1 MENINYKEE
10 FIKLYRE
17 NIKREGADKLLAF
30 LLDETKSDFFTAPAS
45 TRFHLAEEEGLLKH
59 SLHVAQVMMTFS
71 EDSFPEEERESKESC
86 AICGLL
92 HDICKTNFYKVS
104 LRNQKNEKTG
114 QWEKVPFYQ
123 IEDSFPFGHGEKSV
137 YMIDRFFKLTG
148 DEAIA
153 IRWHMGGFDE
163 AAKGGSF
170 AVSQAYSRYPLA
182 VKLHI
187 ADFYASHIIETKEER
202 MERKNGKNK

>member
-1 MENINYKEE
+1 MTLPQYKEA
-10 FIKLYRE
+10 FIKLYKE

-30 LLDETKSDFFTAPAS
+30 LLDENKSDFFTAPAS
-45 TRFHLAEEEGLLKH
+45 TRFHLNEEGGLLMH
-59 SLHVAQVMMTFS
+59 SLHVAEVMMDFS
-71 EDSFPEEERESKESC
+71 SDKYPEEERETKESC

-92 HDICKTNFYKVS
+92 HDICKTNFYKKS

-123 IEDSFPFGHGEKSV
+123 IEDSFPYGHGEKSV
-137 YMIDRFFKLTG
+137 YMIERFFKLTG

-187 ADFYASHIIETKEER
+187 SDFYASHIIETKQER
-202 MERKNGKNK
+202 AERKLRG